1 MSVGGY
7 SRPFRVAH
15 PAAYRR
21 SKAAF
26 DSSAT
31 LPEVPSLATLA
42 LTTTPTFSTNFN
54 GLAFPDSQCG
64 PNCEP
69 PDTQVAAGPN
79 NIFEVINVVGE
90 IFDKSGNV
98 AMATFNLNQ
107 FFGMNI
113 DLFSSDPRIEY
124 DTISGRWLVSIL
136 IFDTTD
142 IATAQNGF
150 WNLAVSKTS
159 NPLDGFNT
167 YSKETLG
174 DFPDQPSLGFN
185 DDKVVTGGNSFSCN
199 PNCNTGP
206 FLGNEFLVW
215 NKNQLLAGDTTID
228 MDLFPPGEDNTDF
241 PIIPAKSRSSTSTL
255 WMLSAFGTEPPTVLD
270 QLDIWSITGV
280 PGVGMGTSAADTIA
294 PITDFTDPP
303 PATQQNGNTIGTGDQ
318 RVVDVVF
325 RNGHLWGSTTD
336 SCTPLGDTTAR
347 ACLQYFEVLTGGAS
361 PVVNQDF
368 SFGTKNAYDY
378 YPSVDLDSSD
388 DLITSFTQSSSTE
401 FASALVDGR
410 LAGDT
415 VNTLGTP
422 VLFQAGTKA
431 YNGTRWGDYSGAG
444 VDPNDQ
450 TAIWVAAEYAT
461 SAATGLNWG
470 TSIAEARLIAAPTS
484 SATPTAT
491 STGTP
496 TISPTPTASGTPTAS
511 ASGTPTTSATPT
523 ATVTATA
530 TSSITPT
537 ATTTAT
543 ATQTSSG
550 TATATSTRTATG
562 TATVSATPTG
572 SGTATTTMSPTATAS
587 GTPTASVSGTP
598 TTSATPTAT
607 VTATA
612 TSSLTPTAT
621 TTATAT
627 QTSSGTATATSTRT
641 ATATVSATPTG
652 SGTATT
658 TMSPTATASGTP
670 TETASGSPT
679 RSTTPTA
686 TNTPTATSS
695 PTPTATLTATSTA
708 TATATATQTATPTAT
723 PTPPFG
729 TLSVSGNLSFGAVK
743 VNSTKTKKLKIK
755 NKGKGGLQVIIGTLD
770 PPFAVTSG
778 SGTFNLP
785 KGKTQ
790 KVTVKFNPTA
800 TGATTPQTLIISSDD
815 PKHLTHN
822 QTATGSGK

>member
-1 MSVGGY
+1 MAAFAIVLSFAFIASWMSLPASAGGASATQSLPAPGQPQHLVATRTGTVYPLDLPPATMSVGGH

-21 SKAAF
+21 SKAAL

-167 YSKETLG
+167 YSRETLG

-228 MDLFPPGEDNTDF
+228 MDLFPPGEDNSDF

-270 QLDIWSITGV
+270 ELNIWSITGV
-280 PGVGMGTSAADTIA
+280 PGVGMGTSAADTIT

-303 PATQQNGNTIGTGDQ
+303 SATQEGSSSMIDTGDQ

-325 RNGHLWGSTTD
+325 RDGHLWGSTTD
-336 SCTPLGDTTAR
+336 ACTPLGDTTAR
-347 ACLQYFEVLTGGAS
+347 ACLQYFEVLTGGAT

-401 FASALVDGR
+401 FASAFVDGR
-410 LAGDT
+410 LSGDT
-415 VNTLGTP
+415 ANTLGTP

-461 SAATGLNWG
+461 EATTGLNWG
-470 TSIAEARLIAAPTS
+470 TSIAEARLLAAPTS

-530 TSSITPT
+530 TSS
-537 ATTTAT
+537 
-543 ATQTSSG
+543 
-550 TATATSTRTATG
+550 
-562 TATVSATPTG
+562 
-572 SGTATTTMSPTATAS
+572 
-587 GTPTASVSGTP
+587 
-598 TTSATPTAT
+598 
-607 VTATA
+607 
-612 TSSLTPTAT
+612 LTPTAT

-627 QTSSGTATATSTRT
+627 ATATTTPTAT
-641 ATATVSATPTG
+641 ATATVTATPT
-652 SGTATT
+652 T
-658 TMSPTATASGTP
+658 TATAS
-670 TETASGSPT
+670 
-679 RSTTPTA
+679 A
-686 TNTPTATSS
+686 TQTATSTS
-695 PTPTATLTATSTA
+695 TVTATPTATSTA
-708 TATATATQTATPTAT
+708 TATKTATSTATVTAT
-723 PTPPFG
+723 T
-729 TLSVSGNLSFGAVK
+729 
-743 VNSTKTKKLKIK
+743 
-755 NKGKGGLQVIIGTLD
+755 
-770 PPFAVTSG
+770 
-778 SGTFNLP
+778 
-785 KGKTQ
+785 
-790 KVTVKFNPTA
+790 TA
-800 TGATTPQTLIISSDD
+800 TRAPLRQRQRQ
-815 PKHLTHN
+815 P
-822 QTATGSGK
+822 

>member
-1 MSVGGY
+1 MSLPARAGGSIATPSRPAPRQPQHLLATRTGTVYPLELPAATTNVGRH

-15 PAAYRR
+15 PAAYRQ
-21 SKAAF
+21 SKAAL
-26 DSSAT
+26 DSGVM
-31 LPEVPSLATLA
+31 LPEIPSIAMLA
-42 LTTTPTFSTNFN
+42 LTTTPTFSTSFA

-98 AMATFNLNQ
+98 VLATFNLNHL
-107 FFGMNI
+107 FNMNI

-124 DTISGRWLVSIL
+124 DTISGRWLISFLIL
-136 IFDTTD
+136 DTTD
-142 IATAQNGF
+142 ITTAQNGF
-150 WNLAVSKTS
+150 FNLAVSKDS

-167 YSKETLG
+167 YSIETPG

-206 FLGNEFLVW
+206 FEGNEFLVW
-215 NKNQLLAGDTTID
+215 NKSELLAGDATID
-228 MDLFPPGEDNTDF
+228 TDFFPPGEDNTDF

-255 WMLSAFGTEPPTVLD
+255 WMLSAFGTEPNPPSPPTVLD
-270 QLDIWSITGV
+270 ELDIWSLTGV

-294 PITDFTDPP
+294 TITDFTDPP
-303 PATQQNGNTIGTGDQ
+303 SATQKNGGGNTINTGDQ
-318 RVVDVVF
+318 RLLDVVF
-325 RNGHLWGSTTD
+325 RDGILWGSNTD
-336 SCTPLGDTTAR
+336 ACKPSGDTTAR
-347 ACLQYFEVLTGGAS
+347 ACMQFFEVLTAGAS
-361 PVVNQDF
+361 PTVNQDF

-401 FASALVDGR
+401 FASAFVDGR

-450 TAIWVAAEYAT
+450 TAIWVGAEYAT
-461 SAATGLNWG
+461 GATTGLNWG
-470 TSIAEARLIAAPTS
+470 TWIAEARLLAAPTS

-511 ASGTPTTSATPT
+511 ASGTPTTSAT
-523 ATVTATA
+523 
-530 TSSITPT
+530 
-537 ATTTAT
+537 
-543 ATQTSSG
+543 
-550 TATATSTRTATG
+550 ATSTRTATG

-587 GTPTASVSGTP
+587 GTPTASASGTP
-598 TTSATPTAT
+598 TASQTPTAT
-607 VTATA
+607 VTA
-612 TSSLTPTAT
+612 S
-621 TTATAT
+621 
-627 QTSSGTATATSTRT
+627 
-641 ATATVSATPTG
+641 V
-652 SGTATT
+652 
-658 TMSPTATASGTP
+658 
-670 TETASGSPT
+670 
-679 RSTTPTA
+679 
-686 TNTPTATSS
+686 TSS
-695 PTPTATLTATSTA
+695 PTPTATASPTA
-708 TATATATQTATPTAT
+708 TATATLTQTATPTAT

-729 TLSVSGNLSFGAVK
+729 TLSVSGNLNFGAVK

-755 NKGKGGLQVIIGTLD
+755 NKGKGGLQVTIGTLD

-778 SGTFNLP
+778 TGTFNLP

-790 KVTVKFNPTA
+790 KVTVQFNPTA
-800 TGATTPQTLIISSDD
+800 TGTTTSQTLTITSND
-815 PKHLTHN
+815 PKHPSHN
-822 QTATGSGK
+822 LNASGSGK